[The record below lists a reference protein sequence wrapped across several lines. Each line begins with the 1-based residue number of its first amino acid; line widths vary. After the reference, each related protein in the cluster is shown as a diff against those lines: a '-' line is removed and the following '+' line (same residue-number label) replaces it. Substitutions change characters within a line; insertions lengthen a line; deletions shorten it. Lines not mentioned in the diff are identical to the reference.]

1 MSDNSKRIKKVIKLL
16 AQFSKQ
22 QNKLEKALEKLE
34 WPMDLFFISLTNE
47 ILIELE
53 KNDILNQTPTP
64 KMQKRG
70 SILNINLKLNLDKPE
85 KKYLY
90 QLINIFDEIKKYK
103 ETLKEEIIEYIITPE
118 NIQKILMLLM
128 SKNKSTN
135 TCNNNVSSEMNEFN
149 TYIMEL
155 LINIINLNNKILIGA
170 LSSESQY
177 NVFCQLF
184 IFFSKTEENRNLLY
198 ELERNIFL
206 YYPQNNKLKEIINYT
221 INCIDEELEMNKN
234 CCKKRMGEIKQI
246 LFLYKNDINIINKEM
261 SKLII
266 NIFKLF
272 ENEIGKHNFIND
284 FLKFCFNEICFD
296 GNNKFYSRYNFTSA
310 NKSKTMKARN
320 SNLYLGNNSNRNS
333 QNNNSIN
340 ANIQKNDENSNG
352 ENIINPDNNNN
363 SNNNNDRN
371 GKKVII
377 KNSKTQNNINNND
390 NKINIDDEKRIIDK
404 EDNEKYNNK
413 YNLNF
418 INFLFDIYQELINQ
432 KLKNSYSIFF
442 IELFL
447 SINNSNEG
455 KKEYLFLINNTNY
468 IKIILPS
475 LLKLKDE
482 SLIAVYFSKIIFLSI
497 SDNNINECYNPEIDL
512 KFFINNINSFLD
524 DNEDKNIYNVISS
537 QILNLIKMNNNVI
550 DIILNKC
557 NIYEVL
563 ISIINNDKYNIK
575 IKKKIIEFLDTV
587 HYINNNKFKYK
598 LKIPIINYNIDDNN
612 LIKKIYSISLIYEND
627 VTEFSNKIILIINYM
642 NSLFSQNLIQELIVF
657 FDILL
662 DGIYKN
668 ILQIS
673 NTLIIDDENISKLN
687 NLLIEISMFK
697 NVQLRM
703 NICQLIY
710 ILLKFEFNYN
720 KKYMIY
726 NLNKIPSINK
736 NKIII
741 DNNIIYMIFKNF
753 LMIENQYDK
762 RIELLNYILIYC
774 LDYNEQIDLL
784 FNKSNEEERKKEQN
798 KPFLIK
804 APNILVKI
812 ISILYELKDYL
823 SLDFIINKIISLI
836 EYSSLNIKIII
847 NNNNLI
853 HIITKLFIELF
864 QNKNEEKLFAKINC
878 LLNTFMNYLSESF
891 LISYLSEIY
900 YLFYN
905 TIISS
910 PNINQIILNKKIILE
925 LYNILKNGL
934 TNSKY
939 NNYEYLSISNFCFYN
954 PFIYN
959 SFFIKELNFEPEF
972 NIFICLNIN
981 LRISTYK
988 NIGIFYLAEF
998 IDQSNNL
1005 KLSFYI
1011 TNEKVLKVEEKTSN
1025 KNKLILEIKNI
1036 NDILPD
1042 DGNFHKVAIIINVR
1056 TKKIYFDVDQEKMK
1070 LFDINSCKYNSF
1082 HFDEFDIFFGYKPDS
1097 VKQKLKLSKLLS
1109 NIPIIDIRNIM
1120 LTKFN
1125 NFEEY
1130 NLINNTKRS
1139 MYINDILL
1147 ENINKNKKYFDN
1159 NNKEIQKSIII
1170 DILFKNK
1177 NINIIKSK
1185 KIKNEI
1191 ENLKEYLSNDI
1202 FQNKYISYYNIF
1214 SPNNINTINNCNI
1227 HIYMLS
1233 FINNIEEYYCLN
1245 NSSNIA
1251 LYNINQKYLQSKI
1264 FDNYNTAF
1272 SACNY
1277 FFIDYL
1283 INFFFDIEK
1292 RRNKIM
1298 NSKGILM
1305 ENNDNES
1312 ENENLNHINEIKD
1325 EKIEIFDPFL
1335 TQIILIIFE
1344 LIINLPNKEIIN
1356 YFLYE
1361 NNIFS
1366 IKLKNFFSR
1375 NIYLFNEGNDFIQK
1389 IFDIYSKSS
1398 ILEEENKNIEFV
1410 LVFVSEIFLDLFIFQ
1425 KINNKAQNK
1434 ILTELVQ
1441 ILNGK
1446 SLLNKEYINKNLYKI
1461 LKQIYKISLF
1471 SELSINQIDFKLDD
1485 INNPTQIDIIIK
1497 CIKSIFYIFEN
1508 NKNKEFIDK
1517 IIEINHDINNMHC
1530 KFNENILSHNV
1541 KNFNEENKDLI
1552 ESKILF
1558 KTDLIFKQM
1567 EVLTE
1572 LYSKSKIKNF
1582 YIENKAEEESLEIS
1596 KSLISIISNTS
1607 NNSNENKICWFC
1619 KYLNIYF
1626 KNKFDSIYSHMKFD
1640 KIIDNHYINLFL
1652 NFSSYRNVLGIKNYS
1667 WFLSR
1672 NEGSHKIQN
1681 KFFLKKND
1689 ILQKKCSRKKLN
1701 GETFTYKYI
1710 YDKQKYELSIKTLY
1724 SLFLYD
1730 NVSKDSQLINI
1741 ISEANN
1747 NDNDNVENCLYIK
1760 NIHRTLSVIILL
1772 KDSILILTN
1781 ICLDKDKKLHVVKS
1795 EIDATI
1801 WCVNKESY
1809 ENELEQFISR
1819 NDQNILKELFN
1830 TQKGSD
1836 KSVKGFEYNSSY
1848 SFSYI
1853 KLLFKNISE
1862 MHRTSYLTVPNSI
1875 EIFMKNGKSYFI
1887 CLSLPKREKIFM
1899 DIINKMNEFYRNK
1912 EMNENTDFYKK
1923 NNKSVSYTDSFYM
1936 KYCPLSYLLNNSKE
1950 LNNSIS
1956 FGYKLNSSAR
1966 KKANS
1971 TTNSSDDIPYNKKGL
1986 NINHNKGM
1994 ITPSTFL
2001 SEVTELWTKSKVSNF
2016 DYITLLNI
2024 LSGRSLNNLSQ
2035 YFIFPRLL
2043 NDFNHSILNW
2053 MSSSIYRD
2061 FSYSIIASDP
2071 QNREDVKKK
2080 YETSSGEKYHSGTF
2094 YSTYAFVAYF
2104 LIRQRPFSEISL
2116 EIQGGEFDA
2125 TDRLFLGAGE
2135 ICGMKEKYQESI
2147 PPLMTLP
2154 ETYINNNKFNFGKRQ
2169 NSSIYVND
2177 FELPNWSKDDPR
2189 KFSLVIKRI
2198 FENKN
2203 INIKLNKW
2211 IDIVFGVGQTCP
2223 EAIKFMNVYRKACY
2237 ELPLEEI
2244 EELNKKFE
2252 LLAVLLEKQE
2262 LGYMAKQIF
2271 KKPHKKKENINEYIE
2286 NENMFFDTNLKL
2298 RKIKFTKINNTEYNK
2313 EKDDILFS
2321 SISDFLFDIDNNYIK
2336 NTNINNNAQGGI
2348 ASLKSIIKA
2357 FDDINNNNLNQKNNN
2372 PLKLISLLEKTNK
2385 FIILGKGYYFLGK
2398 KYDYILSH
2406 NDKYL
2411 EIINYKLNIY
2421 FCYYLNETNN
2431 ISTLAVN
2438 DKGNKIYVAFN
2449 NGNIL
2454 EYKVIFEDEDIVKEN
2469 KNIKNNNIYPCL
2481 KSNTVD
2487 KISLKFK
2494 DYYYYNFSDENADKS
2509 FVSIKRTE
2517 TKKSR
2522 KKSKTNKNI
2531 SPPVISLKKNSENNF
2546 TFNNPHIPEKII
2558 KLKLNEE
2565 NQILIA
2571 VTISNLI
2578 YLISLNHKFKLM
2590 HIINYYSNFKY
2601 QYKIKD
2607 IITFAY
2613 NGDFIIYSSMTVH
2626 LFSIN
2631 GVPLCEL
2638 NLLDKVHESLSKI
2651 TCCNAI
2657 FLYDVI
2663 LFTGHEDSS
2672 IVIWRVKNKNT
2683 QQNFNER
2690 VSYVYNNNNSKFFLN
2705 EYYYNYD
2712 FDIDNKNNYNIQ
2724 ECELRRKFE
2733 IVSQIKMEEDLNTN
2747 NLCINYMKMS
2757 QDMSY
2762 MIILDNKKDVYILSN
2777 FDDYKEDNYTNNS
2790 NNSLNKYSNSSSS
2803 ANIFGHFKDKKM
2815 YCISCLKE
2823 IEDNYYNAS
2832 MIKSFKG
2839 ENDDDNDLDKIDTL
2853 FSSKIVDENNSY
2865 INNIIDEK
2873 DINKNNI
2880 KETNYICEECKL
2892 KLFNTENYL
2901 YNY

>member
-16 AQFSKQ
+16 SQFSKQ

-53 KNDILNQTPTP
+53 KNDIQNQTPTS
-64 KMQKRG
+64 KIQKRG
-70 SILNINLKLNLDKPE
+70 SILNINIKLSLDKPE

-128 SKNKSTN
+128 SKNKNTSTG
-135 TCNNNVSSEMNEFN
+135 NNNASNEMNEFN
-149 TYIMEL
+149 IYIMEL

-206 YYPQNNKLKEIINYT
+206 YYPQNNNLKEIINYT

-234 CCKKRMGEIKQI
+234 CCKKRIGEIKQI

-284 FLKFCFNEICFD
+284 FLKFCFNEICFN

-310 NKSKTMKARN
+310 NKSKTMNTRS

-333 QNNNSIN
+333 QISNSVNSNIKNNNN
-340 ANIQKNDENSNG
+340 ECTNG
-352 ENIINPDNNNN
+352 DNTISPDNNNN
-363 SNNNNDRN
+363 INENTI
-371 GKKVII
+371 II
-377 KNSKTQNNINNND
+377 KSSKTQNSVNNND
-390 NKINIDDEKRIIDK
+390 NKINNEDESKIKDK
-404 EDNEKYNNK
+404 EDNERDNK

-418 INFLFDIYQELINQ
+418 INFLFDIYQELINL

-475 LLKLKDE
+475 LLQLKDE

-497 SDNNINECYNPEIDL
+497 SDNNNINDCYSPEIDL
-512 KFFINNINSFLD
+512 KFFINNINLFLD
-524 DNEDKNIYNVISS
+524 DKEDKNTYNVISS
-537 QILNLIKMNNNVI
+537 QIMNLIKMNNNVI

-563 ISIINNDKYNIK
+563 ISIINNDKYNIEVK
-575 IKKKIIEFLDTV
+575 RKIIEFLETV

-612 LIKKIYSISLIYEND
+612 LIKKIYLISLIYEND
-627 VTEFSNKIILIINYM
+627 ETEFSNKIILIINYM

-662 DGIYKN
+662 DGINKN

-673 NTLIIDDENISKLN
+673 NTLIIDDENINKLN
-687 NLLIEISMFK
+687 NLLMEFSMFK
-697 NVQLRM
+697 NDYLKM
-703 NICQLIY
+703 NICDLIF

-726 NLNKIPSINK
+726 NSNKISSINK

-741 DNNIIYMIFKNF
+741 DNNTIYMIIKNF
-753 LMIENQYDK
+753 LMIENQYCK
-762 RIELLNYILIYC
+762 KIKLLDYIFKYC
-774 LDYNEQIDLL
+774 LDYNDQIDLI
-784 FNKSNEEERKKEQN
+784 FDEYNEEEVEKEKN

-812 ISILYELKDYL
+812 VNILYQIKDYH
-823 SLDFIINKIISLI
+823 SIDYIINKIIFLI

-864 QNKNEEKLFAKINC
+864 PNKNEEKLFTKINC
-878 LLNTFMNYLSESF
+878 LLNTFIKYLSESF
-891 LISYLSEIY
+891 LISYISDIY

-905 TIISS
+905 TIISP
-910 PNINQIILNKKIILE
+910 PNTNETIHNKKIILE
-925 LYNILKNGL
+925 LYNLLKNGL

-939 NNYEYLSISNFCFYN
+939 NNYEFLSISNSFFHN

-959 SFFIKELNFEPEF
+959 SFFIKELNFETEF

-981 LRISTYK
+981 LRISTYN

-998 IDQSNNL
+998 INQINNS
-1005 KLSFYI
+1005 KLLFYI
-1011 TNEKVLKVEEKTSN
+1011 TNEKILKVEEKTSS
-1025 KNKLILEIKNI
+1025 KNKIMLEIKNV

-1042 DGNFHKVAIIINVR
+1042 DGNFHKIAIIINVR

-1082 HFDEFDIFFGYKPDS
+1082 QFDEFDIFLGYKPDS
-1097 VKQKLKLSKLLS
+1097 VKSKLKLSKLLS
-1109 NIPIIDIRNIM
+1109 NIPIIDIKNIM

-1139 MYINDILL
+1139 MHINDILL
-1147 ENINKNKKYFDN
+1147 ENINKDKKYFDNN

-1170 DILFKNK
+1170 DIFFKNK

-1191 ENLKEYLSNDI
+1191 QNLKEYLSNDI

-1233 FINNIEEYYCLN
+1233 LANNIEEYYCQN
-1245 NSSNIA
+1245 NSSNIVF
-1251 LYNINQKYLQSKI
+1251 YNINKKYLQSKI
-1264 FDNYNTAF
+1264 FDNYNTAS

-1277 FFIDYL
+1277 TFIDYL
-1283 INFFFDIEK
+1283 ISFFFDIEK

-1298 NSKGILM
+1298 NQKEMST
-1305 ENNDNES
+1305 ENNDDES
-1312 ENENLNHINEIKD
+1312 ENENFNPINEVKD

-1335 TQIILIIFE
+1335 IQIILIIFE

-1375 NIYLFNEGNDFIQK
+1375 NIYLFNENNEFIQK
-1389 IFDIYSKSS
+1389 IFDFYSKSS

-1410 LVFVSEIFLDLFIFQ
+1410 LVFASEIFLDLFIFQ
-1425 KINNKAQNK
+1425 KLNNKAQNN
-1434 ILTELVQ
+1434 ILTELFQ
-1441 ILNGK
+1441 ILNDK
-1446 SLLNKEYINKNLYKI
+1446 SLPDKEYINKNLYKI
-1461 LKQIYKISLF
+1461 LKQIYKISIF
-1471 SELSINQIDFKLDD
+1471 SELSTNQIDFKLDD
-1485 INNPTQIDIIIK
+1485 INNPTQIDIILK
-1497 CIKSIFYIFEN
+1497 CIKSLFNTFEN

-1530 KFNENILSHNV
+1530 KFKENILSHNV

-1558 KTDLIFKQM
+1558 KNDLIFKQM
-1567 EVLTE
+1567 EELVD

-1582 YIENKAEEESLEIS
+1582 DIENKSEEENSEIN

-1607 NNSNENKICWFC
+1607 NNSNENKLCWFC

-1626 KNKFDSIYSHMKFD
+1626 KNKFDSIYNQMKFD
-1640 KIIDNHYINLFL
+1640 KIIDNHYINIFL
-1652 NFSSYRNVLGIKNYS
+1652 NFNSYRNVLGTKNYS

-1701 GETFTYKYI
+1701 GETFTYKYL
-1710 YDKQKYELSIKTLY
+1710 YDKQKYESSIKSLY
-1724 SLFLYD
+1724 RLFLFD
-1730 NVSKDSQLINI
+1730 NICKDSQLINI
-1741 ISEANN
+1741 ISEVNN

-1781 ICLDKDKKLHVVKS
+1781 ICLDNYKKLHVVKS
-1795 EIDATI
+1795 EIDATV

-1809 ENELEQFISR
+1809 ENELEQFISK
-1819 NDQNILKELFN
+1819 NDQDILKELFN
-1830 TQKGSD
+1830 AQKGSN
-1836 KSVKGFEYNSSY
+1836 KSAKGFEYNRSY

-1862 MHRTSYLTVPNSI
+1862 LQRTSYLTVPNSI
-1875 EIFMKNGKSYFI
+1875 EIFMKNGKSHFI
-1887 CLSLPKREKIFM
+1887 CLSLMKREKIFM

-1923 NNKSVSYTDSFYM
+1923 NNKNVSYTDNFYM

-1950 LNNSIS
+1950 YNNSIS
-1956 FGYKLNSSAR
+1956 FGYKLSSSAR

-1971 TTNSSDDIPYNKKGL
+1971 TTSSSDIPYNKKGL
-1986 NINHNKGM
+1986 NINHSKGM
-1994 ITPSTFL
+1994 ITPSIFL

-2016 DYITLLNI
+2016 DYINLLNI

-2043 NDFNHSILNW
+2043 NDFNHSIFNW

-2071 QNREDVKKK
+2071 ENREDVKKK

-2125 TDRLFLGAGE
+2125 TDRLFIGAGE
-2135 ICGMKEKYQESI
+2135 ICGMRERYQESI
-2147 PPLMTLP
+2147 PSLMTLP
-2154 ETYINNNKFNFGKRQ
+2154 ETYINNNKYNFGKRQ
-2169 NSSIYVND
+2169 SSSIYVND
-2177 FELPNWSKDDPR
+2177 FEMPNWSKDDPR

-2198 FENKN
+2198 LENKN

-2211 IDIVFGVGQTCP
+2211 FDIIFGVGQTCP

-2244 EELNKKFE
+2244 EELYKKFE
-2252 LLAVLLEKQE
+2252 LPAVLLEKQE

-2298 RKIKFTKINNTEYNK
+2298 RKIKFSKINNAEYNK

-2321 SISDFLFDIDNNYIK
+2321 SINDFLFDIDNNYIK
-2336 NTNINNNAQGGI
+2336 NTNTNNNAQGGI
-2348 ASLKSIIKA
+2348 ASLKSIMKA
-2357 FDDINNNNLNQKNNN
+2357 FDDVNNNILKNNN
-2372 PLKLISLLEKTNK
+2372 PLKLVNVLEKANK

-2406 NDKYL
+2406 SNKYL

-2454 EYKVIFEDEDIVKEN
+2454 EYKIIFEDEEIVKEN
-2469 KNIKNNNIYPCL
+2469 KNIKNNNIYPFL

-2487 KISLKFK
+2487 KMSLKFK

-2509 FVSIKRTE
+2509 FVSIKRTD

-2522 KKSKTNKNI
+2522 KKSKTNKNM

-2546 TFNNPHIPEKII
+2546 TFNNPHNPEKII

-2565 NQILIA
+2565 NQVLIA
-2571 VTISNLI
+2571 ITISNLI

-2590 HIINYYSNFKY
+2590 HIINYYSNFKF

-2638 NLLDKVHESLSKI
+2638 NLIDKVHETLSQI

-2663 LFTGHEDSS
+2663 LFTGHEDFS

-2683 QQNFNER
+2683 MQNFNER

-2712 FDIDNKNNYNIQ
+2712 FDIDNNNNYNIQ

-2733 IVSQIKMEEDLNTN
+2733 IVSQIKMEEDLISN
-2747 NLCINYMKMS
+2747 NLSIDYMKMS

-2762 MIILDNKKDVYILSN
+2762 MIILDNKKDIYVLSN
-2777 FDDYKEDNYTNNS
+2777 FDDYKEDANSNTS
-2790 NNSLNKYSNSSSS
+2790 NNSLNKYPNSSSS

-2815 YCISCLKE
+2815 HCISCLKE
-2823 IEDNYYNAS
+2823 IEDNYYNPS

-2839 ENDDDNDLDKIDTL
+2839 ENDDDNDINTIDTL
-2853 FSSKIVDENNSY
+2853 FSSKMIDENNYY
-2865 INNIIDEK
+2865 INSIIDEK

>member
-16 AQFSKQ
+16 SQFSKQ

-53 KNDILNQTPTP
+53 KNDIQNQTPAP
-64 KMQKRG
+64 KVQKRG
-70 SILNINLKLNLDKPE
+70 SILSINLKLNLDKPE

-103 ETLKEEIIEYIITPE
+103 ETLKEEIIEYIMTPE
-118 NIQKILMLLM
+118 NIQKILLVLM
-128 SKNKSTN
+128 SKNKNTN
-135 TCNNNVSSEMNEFN
+135 AGYNNSSNEMNEFN
-149 TYIMEL
+149 TYIMEF

-206 YYPQNNKLKEIINYT
+206 YYPKNNNLKEIINYT

-234 CCKKRMGEIKQI
+234 SCKKIIGEIKQI
-246 LFLYKNDINIINKEM
+246 LFLYKNDIRIINKEM

-272 ENEIGKHNFIND
+272 ENEIGKHYFIND

-296 GNNKFYSRYNFTSA
+296 GNNKYYSRYNFTSA
-310 NKSKTMKARN
+310 NKSKTMNPRS
-320 SNLYLGNNSNRNS
+320 SNLSLGINSDNS
-333 QNNNSIN
+333 SQISNST
-340 ANIQKNDENSNG
+340 NIKNDDEISNEG
-352 ENIINPDNNNN
+352 NAINTENNN
-363 SNNNNDRN
+363 SNCNNNIN
-371 GKKVII
+371 ENKNII
-377 KNSKTQNNINNND
+377 KNSKTQININD
-390 NKINIDDEKRIIDK
+390 NKINNEDESKINNNEDK
-404 EDNEKYNNK
+404 NNK
-413 YNLNF
+413 YNVDF
-418 INFLFDIYQELINQ
+418 INFLFDIYQELIKQ

-475 LLKLKDE
+475 LLQLKDE

-497 SDNNINECYNPEIDL
+497 SDNNNINGCYSPEVDL
-512 KFFINNINSFLD
+512 NFFINNINSFFD

-537 QILNLIKMNNNVI
+537 QIMNLIKMNNDVI

-557 NIYEVL
+557 NIYEVI
-563 ISIINNDKYNIK
+563 ISIINNDKYSIEIK
-575 IKKKIIEFLDTV
+575 RKIIEFLETI

-642 NSLFSQNLIQELIVF
+642 NSLFSQNLIQELIIF

-662 DGIYKN
+662 DGISKN

-673 NTLIIDDENISKLN
+673 NNLIIDDENINKLN
-687 NLLIEISMFK
+687 NLLMEISMFK
-697 NVQLRM
+697 NDNLKR
-703 NICQLIY
+703 NICELIFY
-710 ILLKFEFNYN
+710 LLKFEFNYN

-726 NLNKIPSINK
+726 NLDKISSINK
-736 NKIII
+736 NKLII
-741 DNNIIYMIFKNF
+741 DNNIIYMIIKNF
-753 LMIENQYDK
+753 LMIENQFYK
-762 RIELLNYILIYC
+762 QIELLNFILIYC
-774 LDYNEQIDLL
+774 LDYNEQMDLQ
-784 FNKSNEEERKKEQN
+784 FIETSEGEGIKEQN

-812 ISILYELKDYL
+812 INILYEIKDYR
-823 SLDFIINKIISLI
+823 SLDFVFNKIISLI
-836 EYSSLNIKIII
+836 ETSSLNIKIII

-853 HIITKLFIELF
+853 HIITKLYIELF
-864 QNKNEEKLFAKINC
+864 NNKNEEILFAKINC
-878 LLNTFMNYLSESF
+878 LLNIFTKYLSEHS
-891 LISYLSEIY
+891 LISYLSEVY
-900 YLFYN
+900 HLFYN

-910 PNINQIILNKKIILE
+910 SNTNESIHKKKIILE
-925 LYNILKNGL
+925 LYNILKTGII
-934 TNSKY
+934 NSKF
-939 NNYEYLSISNFCFYN
+939 NNYEYLSISNSCFYN

-959 SFFIKELNFEPEF
+959 SFFIKDLKFQPEL

-998 IDQSNNL
+998 IDQINNE

-1011 TNEKVLKVEEKTSN
+1011 TNEKMLKVES
-1025 KNKLILEIKNI
+1025 KNKIILEIKNI

-1042 DGNFHKVAIIINVR
+1042 DGKFHKVAIIINVR
-1056 TKKIYFDVDQEKMK
+1056 FKIIYFDVDQVKMK
-1070 LFDINSCKYNSF
+1070 LFDINSCKYKSF
-1082 HFDEFDIFFGYKPDS
+1082 QFDEFDIFMGYKPDS
-1097 VKQKLKLSKLLS
+1097 VKTKLNSSKSLSS
-1109 NIPIIDIRNIM
+1109 IPIIDISNIM

-1139 MYINDILL
+1139 MHINDILL
-1147 ENINKNKKYFDN
+1147 ENINKDKKYFDNNNN

-1170 DILFKNK
+1170 DVIFINK
-1177 NINIIKSK
+1177 NINIIKSN

-1191 ENLKEYLSNDI
+1191 PIMKEYLSNNI
-1202 FQNKYISYYNIF
+1202 FQNKYISYCNIF
-1214 SPNNINTINNCNI
+1214 LPNNTNTIDNCNI
-1227 HIYMLS
+1227 HIYLLS
-1233 FINNIEEYYCLN
+1233 LINNVEEYYCLN
-1245 NSSNIA
+1245 NPSNII
-1251 LYNINQKYLQSKI
+1251 LFNINQKYLQSKM
-1264 FDNYNTAF
+1264 FYNNNTAF

-1283 INFFFDIEK
+1283 LSFIFDIEK

-1298 NSKGILM
+1298 NSREISS
-1305 ENNDNES
+1305 ENDDDETES
-1312 ENENLNHINEIKD
+1312 ENLNQINENKEGKD
-1325 EKIEIFDPFL
+1325 EKIEIFDQFL

-1344 LIINLPNKEIIN
+1344 LILNLPNKEIIN

-1366 IKLKNFFSR
+1366 LKLKIFFSR
-1375 NIYLFNEGNDFIQK
+1375 NIYLFNDSIEFMQK
-1389 IFDIYSKSS
+1389 IFDISKSS
-1398 ILEEENKNIEFV
+1398 ILEEENKNLEFV
-1410 LVFVSEIFLDLFIFQ
+1410 LVFISEIFLDLFIFQ
-1425 KINNKAQNK
+1425 KLNNKAQNK
-1434 ILTELVQ
+1434 ALTELVQ
-1441 ILNGK
+1441 ILNCK
-1446 SLLNKEYINKNLYKI
+1446 NLLNKEYLNKNIYKI

-1471 SELSINQIDFKLDD
+1471 SVLSTNQIDFKLDE
-1485 INNPTQIDIIIK
+1485 NSNPTQIDILTK
-1497 CIKSIFYIFEN
+1497 CIKSIFIIFEN
-1508 NKNKEFIDK
+1508 NKSNEFIDK
-1517 IIEINHDINNMHC
+1517 IIEVNHDIINIHC
-1530 KFNENILSHNV
+1530 KFNENFISHNA
-1541 KNFNEENKDLI
+1541 KSFKEENNDLI
-1552 ESKILF
+1552 ESKIL
-1558 KTDLIFKQM
+1558 DNDSIYKQM
-1567 EVLTE
+1567 EVLTT

-1582 YIENKAEEESLEIS
+1582 ETENKEEEENLEIS
-1596 KSLISIISNTS
+1596 KSIISIISNTS

-1626 KNKFDSIYSHMKFD
+1626 KNKLDRIYHQMKFD
-1640 KIIDNHYINLFL
+1640 KIMDKNYINIFL
-1652 NFSSYRNVLGIKNYS
+1652 NFSSYRNILGVKNYS

-1672 NEGSHKIQN
+1672 NEGNHKIQN

-1689 ILQKKCSRKKLN
+1689 ILQKQCSRKKLN

-1710 YDKQKYELSIKTLY
+1710 YDKQKYELSIKSLY
-1724 SLFLYD
+1724 KLFLFD
-1730 NVSKDSQLINI
+1730 NICKDSRLINI

-1772 KDSILILTN
+1772 KESILILNN
-1781 ICLDKDKKLHVVKS
+1781 ICLDNNKKLHVVKN
-1795 EIDATI
+1795 EIDSTI

-1809 ENELEQFISR
+1809 ENELDQFISK
-1819 NDQNILKELFN
+1819 NDQDILKDLFKN
-1830 TQKGSD
+1830 PKGSN
-1836 KSVKGFEYNSSY
+1836 KPIKGFEYNNSY

-1853 KLLFKNISE
+1853 KLLFKNIVE

-1875 EIFMKNGKSYFI
+1875 EIFMKDGKSHFI
-1887 CLSLPKREKIFM
+1887 CLSLAKREKIFT
-1899 DIINKMNEFYRNK
+1899 DIIGKMIEFYRNK
-1912 EMNENTDFYKK
+1912 EMNENAQDISFKK
-1923 NNKSVSYTDSFYM
+1923 SNKNVSNTDSFYM
-1936 KYCPLSYLLNNSKE
+1936 KYCPLSYLLNNLKE
-1950 LNNSIS
+1950 YNNSIS

-1971 TTNSSDDIPYNKKGL
+1971 STNSSEDIPYDRKGL
-1986 NINHNKGM
+1986 NINNSKGM
-1994 ITPSTFL
+1994 ITASTFL
-2001 SEVTELWTKSKVSNF
+2001 SEVTELWIKSKVSNF
-2016 DYITLLNI
+2016 DYIMLLNI
-2024 LSGRSLNNLSQ
+2024 ISGRSLNNLSQ

-2061 FSYSIIASDP
+2061 LSYSIIASDP
-2071 QNREDVKKK
+2071 QNRDDVKKK

-2104 LIRQRPFSEISL
+2104 LIRQRPFTEISL

-2125 TDRLFLGAGE
+2125 TDRLFIGAGE

-2147 PPLMTLP
+2147 PSLMTLP
-2154 ETYINNNKFNFGKRQ
+2154 EIYINNNKYNFGKRQ
-2169 NSSIYVND
+2169 GSSIFVND

-2203 INIKLNKW
+2203 ISIKLNKW
-2211 IDIVFGVGQTCP
+2211 IDIIFGVGQTYP

-2271 KKPHKKKENINEYIE
+2271 KKPHKKKENLNEYIE

-2321 SISDFLFDIDNNYIK
+2321 SINDFLFDIDNNYIK
-2336 NTNINNNAQGGI
+2336 NISINNNSQGGI
-2348 ASLKSIIKA
+2348 ASLKSIMKA
-2357 FDDINNNNLNQKNNN
+2357 FDDVNNNNLNQKNNN
-2372 PLKLISLLEKTNK
+2372 PLKLVSLLEKVNK
-2385 FIILGKGYYFLGK
+2385 FVILGNSYYFLGK
-2398 KYDYILSH
+2398 KFDYILSH

-2454 EYKVIFEDEDIVKEN
+2454 EYKVIFEDEETVKEN
-2469 KNIKNNNIYPCL
+2469 KNIKNNNIYPFL

-2494 DYYYYNFSDENADKS
+2494 DYYYYNLNDENADKS
-2509 FVSIKRTE
+2509 FVSIKRSE
-2517 TKKSR
+2517 TKKTR
-2522 KKSKTNKNI
+2522 KKSKIKNI
-2531 SPPVISLKKNSENNF
+2531 SPPIISLKKNTENYF

-2571 VTISNLI
+2571 TTVSNII

-2590 HIINYYSNFKY
+2590 HIINYYSNYKF

-2638 NLLDKVHESLSKI
+2638 NLLDKVHESLSQI

-2657 FLYDVI
+2657 FVYDVI
-2663 LFTGHEDSS
+2663 LFTGHEDFSV
-2672 IVIWRVKNKNT
+2672 VIWRVKNKNT

-2712 FDIDNKNNYNIQ
+2712 YDIENNNNYNIQ

-2733 IVSQIKMEEDLNTN
+2733 IVSQIKMEEDLSSN
-2747 NLCINYMKMS
+2747 NLSISYMKMS

-2762 MIILDNKKDVYILSN
+2762 MIILDNRKDVYILSN
-2777 FDDYKEDNYTNNS
+2777 FDDYKEDNYNNNS
-2790 NNSLNKYSNSSSS
+2790 NNNLNKYSNSSSS
-2803 ANIFGHFKDKKM
+2803 ANIFGHFKDKKLH
-2815 YCISCLKE
+2815 CISCLKE

-2839 ENDDDNDLDKIDTL
+2839 ENDDDDTNAIDSL
-2853 FSSKIVDENNSY
+2853 FSSKVVDENNPY
-2865 INNIIDEK
+2865 INSIINEK

>member
-1 MSDNSKRIKKVIKLL
+1 MSDNSKKFKKVIKLL
-16 AQFSKQ
+16 SQFSKQ

-53 KNDILNQTPTP
+53 KNDTLNQTPTP
-64 KMQKRG
+64 KTQKRG

-103 ETLKEEIIEYIITPE
+103 EILKEDIIEYIITPE
-118 NIQKILMLLM
+118 NIQKILMVLM
-128 SKNKSTN
+128 SKNKNTN
-135 TCNNNVSSEMNEFN
+135 TGNNNASIEMNEFN
-149 TYIMEL
+149 AYIMEL
-155 LINIINLNNKILIGA
+155 LINIINLNKNILIGA

-184 IFFSKTEENRNLLY
+184 IFFSKSEENRNLLY

-206 YYPQNNKLKEIINYT
+206 YYPHNNNLKEIINYT
-221 INCIDEELEMNKN
+221 INCIDEELEINKN
-234 CCKKRMGEIKQI
+234 CCKKIMGEIKQI
-246 LFLYKNDINIINKEM
+246 LFLYKNDISIINKEM
-261 SKLII
+261 SKLIV

-284 FLKFCFNEICFD
+284 FLKFCFNEICFN

-310 NKSKTMKARN
+310 NKSKTMNARS
-320 SNLYLGNNSNRNS
+320 SNFSLGNNSSRSSQISNS
-333 QNNNSIN
+333 ANVSIKKN
-340 ANIQKNDENSNG
+340 EESANGDNT
-352 ENIINPDNNNN
+352 INLDNNN
-363 SNNNNDRN
+363 SNED
-371 GKKVII
+371 KIII
-377 KNSKTQNNINNND
+377 KNSKTQNSINNND
-390 NKINIDDEKRIIDK
+390 NKINIEDENRIIDK
-404 EDNEKYNNK
+404 EVNEKDNK

-418 INFLFDIYQELINQ
+418 INFLFDIYQELIDQ

-455 KKEYLFLINNTNY
+455 KKEYLFLINDTNY

-497 SDNNINECYNPEIDL
+497 SDNNNINDCYSPEIDL
-512 KFFINNINSFLD
+512 NFFINNINSFLD
-524 DNEDKNIYNVISS
+524 ENEDKNIYNVISS
-537 QILNLIKMNNNVI
+537 QIMNLIKMNNNVI

-563 ISIINNDKYNIK
+563 ISIINNDKYNIE
-575 IKKKIIEFLDTV
+575 IKRKIIDFLETV

-612 LIKKIYSISLIYEND
+612 LIKKIYSMSLIYEND

-642 NSLFSQNLIQELIVF
+642 NSLFSQNLIQELFVF

-668 ILQIS
+668 LLQIS
-673 NTLIIDDENISKLN
+673 NTLIIDDENINKLN

-697 NVQLRM
+697 NIQLRM
-703 NICQLIY
+703 NIWQLIY

-726 NLNKIPSINK
+726 NLNKIPAINK

-741 DNNIIYMIFKNF
+741 DSNTIYMIFKNF
-753 LMIENQYDK
+753 LMIENQNYRK
-762 RIELLNYILIYC
+762 IELLNYLFIYC
-774 LDYNEQIDLL
+774 LDYNEEIDLL
-784 FNKSNEEERKKEQN
+784 FNEYNEEERKKEQN

-804 APNILVKI
+804 APNVLVKI
-812 ISILYELKDYL
+812 INILYEIKDYY

-853 HIITKLFIELF
+853 NIITKLFIELF
-864 QNKNEEKLFAKINC
+864 QNKNEEKLFAKINI
-878 LLNTFMNYLSESF
+878 LLNTFINYLSESF

-910 PNINQIILNKKIILE
+910 PKTNEDILNKKIILE
-925 LYNILKNGL
+925 LYNKLKNGL

-959 SFFIKELNFEPEF
+959 SLFIKELNFESEF

-981 LRISTYK
+981 IRISAYN

-998 IDQSNNL
+998 INQINNS
-1005 KLSFYI
+1005 KLLFYI
-1011 TNEKVLKVEEKTSN
+1011 TNEKVLKVEEITLSKIN
-1025 KNKLILEIKNI
+1025 IILEIKNI

-1042 DGNFHKVAIIINVR
+1042 DGNFHKVAIIFNVR

-1070 LFDINSCKYNSF
+1070 LFDINSCKYKSF
-1082 HFDEFDIFFGYKPDS
+1082 QFDEFDIFIGYKPDS
-1097 VKQKLKLSKLLS
+1097 VKSKLKLSKSLS
-1109 NIPIIDIRNIM
+1109 NIPILDIRNIM

-1147 ENINKNKKYFDN
+1147 ENINKDKKYFDNNN

-1170 DILFKNK
+1170 DVFFKNK

-1191 ENLKEYLSNDI
+1191 QNLKEYLSNDI

-1214 SPNNINTINNCNI
+1214 SPNNINTINNCNT

-1233 FINNIEEYYCLN
+1233 LNNNVEEYYCQN
-1245 NSSNIA
+1245 NSSNII
-1251 LYNINQKYLQSKI
+1251 LYNISQKYLQSKI

-1272 SACNY
+1272 CACNY

-1283 INFFFDIEK
+1283 ISFFFDIEK

-1298 NSKGILM
+1298 NQKEISTEKNG
-1305 ENNDNES
+1305 NES
-1312 ENENLNHINEIKD
+1312 ESENLNPIDDAKN
-1325 EKIEIFDPFL
+1325 EKIEIYDPFL
-1335 TQIILIIFE
+1335 SQIILIIFE

-1366 IKLKNFFSR
+1366 IKLKNFFFR
-1375 NIYLFNEGNDFIQK
+1375 NIYLFNESHEFIQK

-1410 LVFVSEIFLDLFIFQ
+1410 LVFASEIFLDLFIFQ
-1425 KINNKAQNK
+1425 KLNNKAQNK

-1446 SLLNKEYINKNLYKI
+1446 SLPDKKYINKNIYNV

-1471 SELSINQIDFKLDD
+1471 SELSTNQIDFKLDD
-1485 INNPTQIDIIIK
+1485 ISDPTQIDIIIK
-1497 CIKSIFYIFEN
+1497 CIKSIFCIFVNNN
-1508 NKNKEFIDK
+1508 NKQFIDK

-1530 KFNENILSHNV
+1530 KFNENILTHNV

-1558 KTDLIFKQM
+1558 KNDLIFKQM
-1567 EVLTE
+1567 EVLTD
-1572 LYSKSKIKNF
+1572 LYSKSKIKSF
-1582 YIENKAEEESLEIS
+1582 EVENKPEEENFEIN
-1596 KSLISIISNTS
+1596 KSLISIISSTS
-1607 NNSNENKICWFC
+1607 SNSNENKICWFC

-1626 KNKFDSIYSHMKFD
+1626 KNKFDSIYNQMKFD
-1640 KIIDNHYINLFL
+1640 KIIDMNYINIFL
-1652 NFSSYRNVLGIKNYS
+1652 NFSSYRKVLGNKNFC

-1672 NEGSHKIQN
+1672 SEGSHKIQN

-1689 ILQKKCSRKKLN
+1689 ILQKKCSRKKVN
-1701 GETFTYKYI
+1701 GEAFTYKYI
-1710 YDKQKYELSIKTLY
+1710 YDKQKYELTIKTLY
-1724 SLFLYD
+1724 SLFLFD
-1730 NVSKDSQLINI
+1730 NICKDSPLINI
-1741 ISEANN
+1741 ISDVNN

-1772 KDSILILTN
+1772 KDSILILSN
-1781 ICLDKDKKLHVVKS
+1781 ICLDKDKKLHVVKN
-1795 EIDATI
+1795 EIDSTI

-1809 ENELEQFISR
+1809 ENELEQFISK
-1819 NDQNILKELFN
+1819 NDKDILKELFN
-1830 TQKGSD
+1830 NPKGSD
-1836 KSVKGFEYNSSY
+1836 KSVKGFEYNISY
-1848 SFSYI
+1848 NFSYI
-1853 KLLFKNISE
+1853 KLLFTNIAE

-1875 EIFMKNGKSYFI
+1875 EIFMKNGKSHFI
-1887 CLSLPKREKIFM
+1887 CLGLTKREKIFM

-1912 EMNENTDFYKK
+1912 EMNENTQDFYKK
-1923 NNKSVSYTDSFYM
+1923 SSKSVSYLDNFYM

-1950 LNNSIS
+1950 YNNSIS
-1956 FGYKLNSSAR
+1956 FGNKLTSSTR

-1986 NINHNKGM
+1986 SINHSKGM
-1994 ITPSTFL
+1994 VTPSIFL

-2016 DYITLLNI
+2016 DYIMLLNI

-2071 QNREDVKKK
+2071 MNREDVKKK

-2125 TDRLFLGAGE
+2125 TDRLFIGAGE
-2135 ICGMKEKYQESI
+2135 ICGMREKYQESI
-2147 PPLMTLP
+2147 PSLMTLP
-2154 ETYINNNKFNFGKRQ
+2154 ETYINNNKYNFGKRQ
-2169 NSSIYVND
+2169 SSSKYVND

-2271 KKPHKKKENINEYIE
+2271 KKPHKKKENLNEYIE

-2298 RKIKFTKINNTEYNK
+2298 RKIKFTKINNIEYNK

-2336 NTNINNNAQGGI
+2336 DTNINNNTQGGI
-2348 ASLKSIIKA
+2348 ASLKSIMKA
-2357 FDDINNNNLNQKNNN
+2357 FDDVNNNNLNQKNNN
-2372 PLKLISLLEKTNK
+2372 PLKLVSLLEKVNK
-2385 FIILGKGYYFLGK
+2385 FIILGNGYYFLGK

-2431 ISTLAVN
+2431 ISHLAVN
-2438 DKGNKIYVAFN
+2438 DKGNKIYVAFD

-2454 EYKVIFEDEDIVKEN
+2454 EYKVIFEDEDSIKEN
-2469 KNIKNNNIYPCL
+2469 KNLKNNNIYPFL

-2487 KISLKFK
+2487 KISLKFQ
-2494 DYYYYNFSDENADKS
+2494 DYYYYNFSEESGDKS
-2509 FVSIKRTE
+2509 FVSVKRTE

-2522 KKSKTNKNI
+2522 KKSKTNKNM

-2571 VTISNLI
+2571 ITISNLI

-2590 HIINYYSNFKY
+2590 HVINYYSDYKY

-2638 NLLDKVHESLSKI
+2638 NLLDKVHESLSPI

-2663 LFTGHEDSS
+2663 LFTGHKDFS
-2672 IVIWRVKNKNT
+2672 IIIWRVTNKNT

-2690 VSYVYNNNNSKFFLN
+2690 VSYVYNNNNSKYFLN

-2712 FDIDNKNNYNIQ
+2712 FELDNNNNYNIQ

-2733 IVSQIKMEEDLNTN
+2733 IVSQIKMEEDLNSN
-2747 NLCINYMKMS
+2747 NLSINYMKMS
-2757 QDMSY
+2757 KDMSY
-2762 MIILDNKKDVYILSN
+2762 MIILDSKKDIYILSN
-2777 FDDYKEDNYTNNS
+2777 FDDYKEDNYNNNS

-2803 ANIFGHFKDKKM
+2803 ANIFGHFKEKKM
-2815 YCISCLKE
+2815 HCISCLKE

-2839 ENDDDNDLDKIDTL
+2839 ENEDDNDLNAIDTL
-2853 FSSKIVDENNSY
+2853 LSSNIVDENNSY
-2865 INNIIDEK
+2865 INSIINEK